1 MKGQNLLSA
10 FGWNNSLTQDTAGQE
25 KFNALTPIYYR
36 GAKAAILVYD
46 VTLGESFKKVRK
58 WIAELR
64 EFNKDANTIAIAG
77 NKVDI
82 KQFDINK
89 EEILR

>member
-1 MKGQNLLSA
+1 MGITKLI
-10 FGWNNSLTQDTAGQE
+10 QDTAGQE

-46 VTLGESFKKVRK
+46 VSLGDSFKKVKK

-64 EFNKDANTIAIAG
+64 EFNKEANTIIIAG
-77 NKVDI
+77 NKIDL
-82 KQFDINK
+82 KRFDINK
-89 EEILR
+89 DEILRLELY

>member
-1 MKGQNLLSA
+1 MHLGIARLK
-10 FGWNNSLTQDTAGQE
+10 QDTAGQE

-46 VTLGESFKKVRK
+46 VTLGETFKKVKK

-64 EFNKDANTIAIAG
+64 EFNKEANTIAIAG
-77 NKVDI
+77 NKIDL
-82 KQFDINK
+82 KKFDINK
-89 EEILR
+89 DDILK